1 MCSYLGNHQLIRI
14 SPPEVLPGTS
24 RFQWGQGQM
33 MGRRQAQPYLFTDWI
48 SKLAF
53 LSSAVICSLFIVSWA
68 ALKRNRF
75 VSLFCIG
82 LCSEKLKRRK
92 KRVKSDLAKAGVRWA
107 VGGNEHF
114 ESIYRSL
121 VIFSEELL
129 KGYCVVFEL
138 FFCFH
143 ELPFL
148 HCCVFFKP
156 LNGVSFGWQSILR
169 MLKTQVHQEH
179 DSTFLAH
186 FKGFIT
192 KGENNLPGYF
202 CYLWSFVLEIIACE
216 PWGCGLHFMKEF
228 YFQDR

>member
-1 MCSYLGNHQLIRI
+1 MRRSGNYKLVNSFSAGELFFAQFEQLRN
-14 SPPEVLPGTS
+14 P
-24 RFQWGQGQM
+24 F
-33 MGRRQAQPYLFTDWI
+33 
-48 SKLAF
+48 F
-53 LSSAVICSLFIVSWA
+53 LIPFPVGSS
-68 ALKRNRF
+68 LKRYNDW
-75 VSLFCIG
+75 VG
-82 LCSEKLKRRK
+82 
-92 KRVKSDLAKAGVRWA
+92 GGGRWA

-202 CYLWSFVLEIIACE
+202 CISVIICIRNNSVWTLGLWPSFHEGILFS
-216 PWGCGLHFMKEF
+216 G
-228 YFQDR
+228 